1 MWGNGCTH
9 YPLTQQWV
17 KLSVLL
23 RRNVSND
30 CALNQSQK
38 WCFILFVYSYFCY
51 AELTVLFGG
60 GIQVTH
66 DKVHLYSHFS
76 WGTLANKL
84 NATVKCFEL
93 LASLLQYQSDTPLF
107 ISSPINCAPCE
118 LTLKERLA
126 HLVFWGH
133 AERPDGVI
141 VCIDARRHGFWTHVK
156 HLQLAALLHT
166 PNHHTLCPV
175 L

>member
-1 MWGNGCTH
+1 MNIWQTCLKKTHHKNKQFMHLTFCPVLSFVWVCGWVVVGGGGGRILWKWQWKFPFLVCCFFSEWNVPKVRTKRPVQEATLHLYILQYTVQLQVWGNGCTH

-60 GIQVTH
+60 WN
-66 DKVHLYSHFS
+66 S
-76 WGTLANKL
+76 
-84 NATVKCFEL
+84 
-93 LASLLQYQSDTPLF
+93 SDP
-107 ISSPINCAPCE
+107 
-118 LTLKERLA
+118 
-126 HLVFWGH
+126 W
-133 AERPDGVI
+133 
-141 VCIDARRHGFWTHVK
+141 
-156 HLQLAALLHT
+156 
-166 PNHHTLCPV
+166 
-175 L
+175 